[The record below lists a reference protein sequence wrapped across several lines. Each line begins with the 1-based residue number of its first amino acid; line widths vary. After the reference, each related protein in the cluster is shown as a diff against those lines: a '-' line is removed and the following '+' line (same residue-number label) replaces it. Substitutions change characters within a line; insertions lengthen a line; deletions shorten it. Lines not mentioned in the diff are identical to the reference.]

1 MNTPIH
7 TLRAGF
13 YPKIVMEPQISVSAS
28 IKTEMTG
35 TVNGVETKT
44 QIIGEKGQKNIA
56 IF

>member
-1 MNTPIH
+1 
-7 TLRAGF
+7 
-13 YPKIVMEPQISVSAS
+13 MEPQISVSAS

-56 IF
+56 TF